1 MGRPLGPYA
10 IQRFQLSTAFAPPP
24 RLRNKPLV
32 GFYGDS
38 FVVQGGGV
46 MSDVPNLSGSPAI
59 AQVNAVQAQMD
70 PTTSPN
76 ASAGTIGQ
84 DGFISLA
91 NAYALKQLGAY
102 APFYT
107 AGQSG
112 HGWAYDGMGGTTAA
126 NTPAIDDFN
135 LG

>member
-1 MGRPLGPYA
+1 MN
-10 IQRFQLSTAFAPPP
+10 PPSSK
-24 RLRNKPLV
+24 LE
-32 GFYGDS
+32 
-38 FVVQGGGV
+38 
-46 MSDVPNLSGSPAI
+46 
-59 AQVNAVQAQMD
+59 
-70 PTTSPN
+70 TTKKKSRQSYP
-76 ASAGTIGQ
+76 
-84 DGFISLA
+84 